1 MNDDLWNAHLERL
14 HTERYGPLSAVERER
29 YGIPRSSK
37 RALRT
42 VRTARPKRIAP
53 QATDAPRWIATAP
66 LRGVCHTC
74 GARDVERTVPE
85 NGYLPVCGDCA

>member
-14 HTERYGPLSAVERER
+14 HVEQYGTLTAIERER
-29 YGIPRSSK
+29 YGIPRAPRRAR
-37 RALRT
+37 RAL
-42 VRTARPKRIAP
+42 ASPRIKPRFNAP
-53 QATDAPRWIATAP
+53 FVASAP

-85 NGYLPVCGDCA
+85 GSWLPVCEGCA